1 MNDFERQLQRQPLRD
16 LPADWR
22 REILGKCEAATSVG
36 PAWSWREWLWPSPK
50 AWAALAA
57 VWVVFFALSA
67 GEPTSPLPLGA
78 APHSSASPP
87 LIYAFQPGRDL
98 DALLA
103 ATR

>member
-1 MNDFERQLQRQPLRD
+1 MNDFERQLQRQPMRD

-22 REILGKCEAATSVG
+22 REILAQCEDLAPAAPS
-36 PAWSWREWLWPSPK
+36 WSWREWLWPSPT

-57 VWVVFFALSA
+57 VWVAFFALQAAEPVPPARVTPAPISA
-67 GEPTSPLPLGA
+67 D
-78 APHSSASPP
+78 SPP

-98 DALLA
+98 DALFA